1 MKGLAM
7 ETALS
12 QLQTY
17 QNSVEK
23 LRQSAY
29 MAYPAHVHMETL
41 SLCTAACNFCPYPSL
56 DRLGTRMSDALIRK
70 IIMELKDIPSQLPFQ
85 LSPFKV
91 NEPFL
96 DTRLF
101 DILKT
106 VNLELPNAKLTLT
119 SNASPITAKALAN
132 LAQINNVRYLWI
144 SFNDHRE
151 AEYEKTM
158 QLPYER
164 TIERL
169 DMIHQAVA
177 KGSFAPQV
185 ILSRV
190 GDGSPADVEFLQWVN
205 SHYPLFQTSIFQRGG
220 WIGQVKDLQLNQPV
234 PNVGCTRW
242 FDLSITSTGKV
253 AHCCMDGKAEWVIGD
268 VNEQHV
274 LEVYNTPLYREV
286 REYAVTRFD
295 AEPCNQCTFL

>member
-1 MKGLAM
+1 MVTIPPHLQRY
-7 ETALS
+7 
-12 QLQTY
+12 QL
-17 QNSVEK
+17 NVEK
-23 LRQSAY
+23 LRQSPY
-29 MAYPAHVHMETL
+29 MDYPAHVHMETF
-41 SLCTAACNFCPYPSL
+41 SLCTAACNFCPYPTL
-56 DRLGTRMSDALIRK
+56 DRTGNRMTDALIQK
-70 IIMELKDIPSQLPFQ
+70 IITELKDMPDNLPFQ

-106 VNLELPNAKLTLT
+106 INHELPNASLTLT
-119 SNASPITAKALAN
+119 SNASPITAKN
-132 LAQINNVRYLWI
+132 LASLSRIDKIGYLWI

-151 AEYEKTM
+151 QEYEATM
-158 QLPYER
+158 QLPYKR

-177 KGSFAPQV
+177 SGAFVPRV
-185 ILSRV
+185 VLSRV
-190 GDGSPADVEFLQWVN
+190 GDNSPADQAFLQWV
-205 SHYPLFQTSIFQRGG
+205 SVRYPLFQTSIFQRGG
-220 WIGQVKDLQLNQPV
+220 WIGQVKDLELNVPV
-234 PNVGCTRW
+234 PNVGCVRW
-242 FDLSITSTGKV
+242 FDLSIISTGQV

-268 VNEQHV
+268 VNNQHV

-286 REYAVTRFD
+286 RQYAITRFD